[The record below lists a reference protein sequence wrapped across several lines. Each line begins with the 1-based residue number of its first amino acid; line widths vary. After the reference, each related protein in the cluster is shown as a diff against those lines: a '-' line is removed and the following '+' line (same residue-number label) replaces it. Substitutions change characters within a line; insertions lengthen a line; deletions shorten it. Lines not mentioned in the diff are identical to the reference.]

1 MIFLSVRG
9 YGKLKCQGKIREKSG
24 NFEVDDK
31 WQPCNLLIST
41 SEKKYPYLTS
51 ATHKIYIIP
60 PCFQV
65 KQGGI
70 IYVLCV
76 AEVRYGYFFSDVDIS
91 RVDFFQLVWFMS
103 V

>member
-1 MIFLSVRG
+1 M
-9 YGKLKCQGKIREKSG
+9 KCQGKIREKSG
-24 NFEVDDK
+24 NFEMDDK
-31 WQPCNLLIST
+31 GQTCNLPS
-41 SEKKYPYLTS
+41 
-51 ATHKIYIIP
+51 
-60 PCFQV
+60 QV